1 MSSKQEIFFD
11 PWMKHWGDAEAVPDD
26 AEFLCSF
33 DLDVAIDFVA
43 ESAYIRHTETRS
55 ELWIE
60 NEFGRG
66 IVVAVPKTSSE
77 KVPAAVLMDHRIRS
91 LAGFAWPDSFHEAG
105 LMTEAE
111 YTAIINSIKVER
123 EGNRDA
129 AQKARTEII
138 ALADE
143 LELRPEPT
151 GTGKDQWQANCP
163 GTNHHLFI
171 VSSTNSFG
179 CGYCRR
185 KGGPDE
191 LRTFVEDRRKR
202 DEERRNQP

>member
-1 MSSKQEIFFD
+1 MCNDQDIYFD
-11 PWMKHWGDAEAVPDD
+11 PWMKHCDDVEVIPAD

-33 DLDVAIDFVA
+33 DLDVVLDFVA
-43 ESAYIRHTETRS
+43 ESAYMRHTETCS

-66 IVVAVPKTSSE
+66 VVVSVPKTSSTN
-77 KVPAAVLMDHRIRS
+77 VPAVVLMDHRFRS

-111 YTAIINSIKVER
+111 YTAIINIIKVER

-151 GTGKDQWQANCP
+151 GTGEDQWQANCP

-202 DEERRNQP
+202 DEERRN